1 MVLNIMGVFD
11 RAISSG
17 SCPLCLV
24 VMDVAGDT
32 EVMQMSVNDIL
43 LHFAIAVASE
53 LTVKALFCI
62 AAILL

>member
-1 MVLNIMGVFD
+1 
-11 RAISSG
+11 
-17 SCPLCLV
+17 
-24 VMDVAGDT
+24 MDVAGDT
-32 EVMQMSVNDIL
+32 EEMQMSVNDIL